1 MSKSFS
7 NAILVFASVISFIL
21 SFIPQIDSR
30 FRIILLVSAPIIL
43 SLACFYI
50 YLNKTDEMEIRVKKL
65 EEKLQR
71 AEDLISIK
79 ADIEYLKKKI
89 K

>member
-7 NAILVFASVISFIL
+7 NAILVFASIISFTL
-21 SFIPQIDSR
+21 SFIPQIDAQ

-50 YLNKTDEMEIRVKKL
+50 SLNKTDEMEKRVEKL

-79 ADIEYLKKKI
+79 ADIEYLKRK
-89 K
+89 